1 MAAVGNS
8 AERGEQRL
16 ISQGIV
22 MAAGAGAGAAGA
34 IKYMA
39 GDETHPEIDEYFKSK
54 YEEVT
59 REYLETKDVD
69 ICRFADSAGEFLKGR
84 SSNLSHIIRK
94 EDPDEKEEDVS
105 ALVKEVDGAVVA
117 VLTFRRSLGLKGI
130 YIKMRCSIQRGAGR
144 ELLEALQACITAVKN
159 KRFRSIFL
167 IPINEGLTEAS
178 GLGKQYK
185 DLGFEPRNA
194 GSMMLRWTP
203 AGGGRTRRRRRRR
216 RQKTHKRI
224 GRFF

>member
-1 MAAVGNS
+1 
-8 AERGEQRL
+8 
-16 ISQGIV
+16 
-22 MAAGAGAGAAGA
+22 MAAGAGAGA

-39 GDETHPEIDEYFKSK
+39 GDETHPEIDAYFKSK

-84 SSNLSHIIRK
+84 TSSLSHTIRK

-117 VLTFRRSLGLKGI
+117 VLTFRRSIRLKGI

-144 ELLEALQACITAVKN
+144 ELLEALQACITAIKN

-167 IPINEGLTEAS
+167 IPINEGLTGAS

-203 AGGGRTRRRRRRR
+203 AGGGRTRKRRHSKTYRAVSLMSRGIRR
-216 RQKTHKRI
+216 
-224 GRFF
+224 GRW

>member
-1 MAAVGNS
+1 MS
-8 AERGEQRL
+8 
-16 ISQGIV
+16 
-22 MAAGAGAGAAGA
+22 AGAGAGASA

-39 GDETHPEIDEYFKSK
+39 GDETHPEIDGYFKSK
-54 YEEVT
+54 YEEVS

-84 SSNLSHIIRK
+84 SSSLSHTIRK

-117 VLTFRRSLGLKGI
+117 VLTFRRSLRLKGI

-185 DLGFEPRNA
+185 ELGFARYNA
-194 GSMMLRWTP
+194 GSMLWWTP
-203 AGGGRTRRRRRRR
+203 PDAGGRRKTKSKSKTIRRSRSG
-216 RQKTHKRI
+216 KTQKRI
-224 GRFF
+224 RWFL

>member
-1 MAAVGNS
+1 MS
-8 AERGEQRL
+8 
-16 ISQGIV
+16 
-22 MAAGAGAGAAGA
+22 AGAGAGAGA

-39 GDETHPEIDEYFKSK
+39 GDETHPEIDAYFKSK

-84 SSNLSHIIRK
+84 TSNLSHIIRK

-117 VLTFRRSLGLKGI
+117 VLTFRRSIRLKGI

-144 ELLEALQACITAVKN
+144 ELLEALQACITAIKN

-167 IPINEGLTEAS
+167 IPINEGLNEAS

-203 AGGGRTRRRRRRR
+203 PDAGGGGTRRRRRRR
-216 RQKTHKRI
+216 RQKTQKRI
-224 GRFF
+224 GWFL